1 MEGFCRIRER
11 SGEHGLPGGSIK
23 ILGSGKGL
31 QHPKGHCKNSM
42 ADDNSSGKKKKTG
55 RKLHKAQFRN
65 GKDISYRVAR
75 EKKNPLPQGA
85 PGQESNQPY

>member
-31 QHPKGHCKNSM
+31 QHPKGHCKNTM
-42 ADDNSSGKKKKTG
+42 ADDSSSGKKD
-55 RKLHKAQFRN
+55 RKEATQSTVQKWEGSILQGGQR
-65 GKDISYRVAR
+65 
-75 EKKNPLPQGA
+75 KKNPLPQGA
-85 PGQESNQPY
+85 LGQESNQPY